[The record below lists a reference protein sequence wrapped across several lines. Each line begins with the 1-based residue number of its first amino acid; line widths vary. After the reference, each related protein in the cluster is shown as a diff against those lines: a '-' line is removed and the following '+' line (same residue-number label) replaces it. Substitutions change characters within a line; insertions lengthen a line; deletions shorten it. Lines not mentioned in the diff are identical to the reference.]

1 MAEQVPPEIQVR
13 LDQAA
18 KLYEEAAHELDRA
31 AGHCRVSAEHFRG
44 GEVPRGTA
52 HAWAAFGHV
61 REALDRLEQQ
71 ARFHATQARLAGD

>member
-1 MAEQVPPEIQVR
+1 MADDRQAR
-13 LDQAA
+13 LEAAA
-18 KLYEEAAHELDRA
+18 KFYEEAAHELDRA

-44 GEVPRGTA
+44 GEVPRGAA

-71 ARFHATQARLAGD
+71 ARFHATQSRLAGD